1 MKAERSR
8 LVRLQRLERVRAIAR
23 QAAASEAAQAEGALA
38 QLEALAERTR
48 LLAADYAGRN
58 EALDGAAL
66 RQLLGFAGSL
76 QGISASTASNAVQA
90 RQLAD
95 AKLAT
100 LAEAER
106 RRAAVETRA
115 DQQALRIARGENG
128 IARGETRMASGSRRR
143 FGTGLE

>member
-1 MKAERSR
+1 MKAERAR
-8 LVRLQRLERVRAIAR
+8 LARLQRLERVRAIAK
-23 QAAASEAAQAEGALA
+23 QTAASEAAQAEGALA

-48 LLAADYAGRN
+48 RLAADYAGRN
-58 EALDGAAL
+58 ESLDGAAL

-76 QGISASTASNAVQA
+76 QGVSVSTASNAVQA

-106 RRAAVETRA
+106 RRSAVESRA
-115 DQQALRIARGENG
+115 DRQAQRIAR
-128 IARGETRMASGSRRR
+128 RETAPASGSRRR

>member
-23 QAAASEAAQAEGALA
+23 QTAASEAAQAEGALA

-48 LLAADYAGRN
+48 RLAADYAGRN
-58 EALDGAAL
+58 ELLDGAAL

-76 QGISASTASNAVQA
+76 QGISASTASDAVQA

-106 RRAAVETRA
+106 AAPRWRTGPTGRHC
-115 DQQALRIARGENG
+115 
-128 IARGETRMASGSRRR
+128 ASPKGRTAVSPGSRRR